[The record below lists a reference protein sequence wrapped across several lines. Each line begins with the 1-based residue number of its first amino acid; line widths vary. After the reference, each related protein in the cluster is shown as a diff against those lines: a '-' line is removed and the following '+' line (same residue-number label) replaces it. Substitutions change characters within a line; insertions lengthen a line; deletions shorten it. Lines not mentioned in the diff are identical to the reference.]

1 MEGGREPSR
10 VRGRL
15 VVVATPIGNLD
26 DLSPRAAN
34 WLRDA
39 DLVLAEDTRHTGR
52 LLKHVG
58 SDAPQWSFHEHNER
72 ERLPK
77 VLERLHE
84 GADVVIV
91 SDAGTPGVSDPGYRL
106 VEAAS
111 AADAEVIAVPGP
123 SAALHALVT
132 SGLPTD
138 RFVFEGFLP
147 RKGKERRERLEQIAV
162 EVRTIVV
169 FLSPHRAAAD
179 LADLAEACGSD
190 RPAAVGRELTKLH
203 EETRRGTLAS
213 LAEWAAQGLKGEL
226 TLVIG
231 ARPEIARAPAD
242 AETLATEVHALV
254 RAGTDRKVAMRMVA
268 DAAGVSR
275 REVYQALLD
284 MGESSSS

>member
-1 MEGGREPSR
+1 MEGGRAPSR
-10 VRGRL
+10 IRGRL
-15 VVVATPIGNLD
+15 IVVATPIGNLD

-58 SDAPQWSFHEHNER
+58 SDVPQWSFHEHNER

-77 VLERLHE
+77 VLERLSD

-111 AADAEVIAVPGP
+111 AADVEVIAVPGP

-147 RKGKERRERLEQIAV
+147 RKGKERRERMEQIAA
-162 EVRTIVV
+162 EQRTVVV

-179 LADLAEACGSD
+179 LAEMADACGAE

-203 EETRRGTLAS
+203 EETRRGTLRE
-213 LAEWAAQGLKGEL
+213 LADWAADGLKGEV

-231 ARPEIARAPAD
+231 PRPAVARTPAD
-242 AETLATEVHALV
+242 SATLAAEVQALV
-254 RAGTDRKVAMRMVA
+254 RTGTDRKMAMRMVA
-268 DAAGVSR
+268 DEAGVPR

-284 MGESSSS
+284 MGESSS

>member
-1 MEGGREPSR
+1 MEGGREPTR
-10 VRGRL
+10 VLGRL

-26 DLSPRAAN
+26 DLSPRAAT

-111 AADAEVIAVPGP
+111 AADVEVIAVPGP

-147 RKGKERRERLEQIAV
+147 RKGKERRERIEQIAA
-162 EVRTIVV
+162 EERTVVV

-179 LADLAEACGSD
+179 LAELADLCGAE

-213 LAEWAAQGLKGEL
+213 LAEWAADGLKGEV
-226 TLVIG
+226 TLVVG
-231 ARPEIARAPAD
+231 ARPAVPRAPAD
-242 AETLATEVHALV
+242 AATLAADVRALMN
-254 RAGTDRKVAMRMVA
+254 AGTDRKVAMRMVA
-268 DAAGVSR
+268 EEAGVPR

-284 MGESSSS
+284 IGESSS